1 MDKNI
6 TNILDKIEFDKE
18 KYSYFED
25 SKVQKVK
32 VFNSINTWHIFI
44 DKVNL
49 LPVEIL
55 YELYNKIGSLD
66 ENVSN
71 IEIIWNIE
79 SPDISVYLSLLN
91 KLAPNLSYP
100 HSFYGSGIWMKLS

>member
-32 VFNSINTWHIFI
+32 VFNI
-44 DKVNL
+44 L
-49 LPVEIL
+49 LTIIL
-55 YELYNKIGSLD
+55 Y
-66 ENVSN
+66 
-71 IEIIWNIE
+71 
-79 SPDISVYLSLLN
+79 
-91 KLAPNLSYP
+91 
-100 HSFYGSGIWMKLS
+100 